1 MPRPMPARGTP
12 TLRRAGTQAVTS
24 ARTRRALASRAST
37 SLHALRTSTCLTCTS
52 GASWRPVSTRQ
63 RRPKTLMELWTAI
76 KAAWDE
82 DLTEAKLECAYRL
95 LDPVMGLIAAHN
107 GYNNFKLPHSGI
119 REQMRADGW
128 DI

>member
-1 MPRPMPARGTP
+1 MLDLYVWRV
-12 TLRRAGTQAVTS
+12 LEAGV
-24 ARTRRALASRAST
+24 
-37 SLHALRTSTCLTCTS
+37 HK
-52 GASWRPVSTRQ
+52 

-76 KAAWDE
+76 QAAWDE

-95 LDPVMGLIAAHN
+95 LDPVMGMIAAHN